1 MANVTLVTNTCTT
14 VAAIDFV
21 AKIEGKVISDGE
33 KIAPTIG
40 KECEGTT
47 DSFSPLA
54 GSLDIYL
61 TAPGAD
67 LSRAVASVKRRRH
80 RSGCI
85 ED

>member
-21 AKIEGKVISDGE
+21 AKIEGKVISDD